1 MGKSLQNPR
10 NMSPSAPPAHP
21 LSPRFLSLDS
31 RGQGQDDKAAP
42 CTPLL
47 LAGGG
52 LPPLPTPTT
61 RPHSR
66 GRRPWRSAAPL
77 PVSHSAPPTGPGA
90 VASPERGRPGGRP
103 PVPSS
108 PQLLDPPPAAAA
120 APLAAEWGGERTGIC
135 PCGLRPVPPLPP
147 VSNQRVLA

>member
-1 MGKSLQNPR
+1 
-10 NMSPSAPPAHP
+10 MSPSAPPAHP

-61 RPHSR
+61 AAAGH
-66 GRRPWRSAAPL
+66 GAPL
-77 PVSHSAPPTGPGA
+77 PRSPSHIAP
-90 VASPERGRPGGRP
+90 RRP
-103 PVPSS
+103 
-108 PQLLDPPPAAAA
+108 D
-120 APLAAEWGGERTGIC
+120 
-135 PCGLRPVPPLPP
+135 
-147 VSNQRVLA
+147 RVR